1 MDGEHEVFEELDDPA
16 TLQMIQSDN
25 AADVVHS
32 NEDEADDF
40 DRPVCCQEVIL
51 MCRKT
56 SFSIDLSITY

>member
-1 MDGEHEVFEELDDPA
+1 VFEELDDPA
-16 TLQMIQSDN
+16 TLTMIQYDN
-25 AADVVHS
+25 AADVHS

-51 MCRKT
+51 ICGKA